1 MTAGP
6 ARVIRARAPKLA
18 IRWKSMPMVRR
29 IVRKALDPTLEVGGP
44 TPTGAMGHCDGLSQP
59 AWRCIQG
66 CGACCRLD
74 PALRPE
80 ALDALNAEQ
89 RHQYLA
95 MVGADGWCIHFDT
108 GGRRCRVY
116 SDRPDFCRVENLMR
130 LFGAEGEEAAR
141 LKMPPTGKQV
151 QQGARKRAR
160 GRGKQRGDRTNHW
173 VGNPTRAR

>member
-1 MTAGP
+1 
-6 ARVIRARAPKLA
+6 
-18 IRWKSMPMVRR
+18 MPMVRR
-29 IVRKALDPTLEVGGP
+29 IVRKALGPTLEAGGP
-44 TPTGAMGHCDGLSQP
+44 EPSGAMGHCDGLSQP

-89 RHQYLA
+89 RRQYLA

-116 SDRPDFCRVENLMR
+116 ADRPDFCRVENLMR
-130 LFGAEGEEAAR
+130 LFGAEGEEADALAIR
-141 LKMPPTGKQV
+141 CCTEQIRSEYG
-151 QQGARKRAR
+151 GR
-160 GRGKQRGDRTNHW
+160 GRVMRRFQRANRQR
-173 VGNPTRAR
+173 P